1 MRHGD
6 QGEKPVFQTY
16 DLNHLRMLIL
26 TFIETTYWKASF
38 SIKKQVVPFF
48 QFPEL
53 VKTKIKREIYL
64 AIWIWLSSLLML
76 LSF

>member
-26 TFIETTYWKASF
+26 TFIETTY
-38 SIKKQVVPFF
+38 
-48 QFPEL
+48 
-53 VKTKIKREIYL
+53 
-64 AIWIWLSSLLML
+64 
-76 LSF
+76 